1 MIALQ
6 LPYPV
11 SANVYWRHV
20 VVGKRAVTLVSREA
34 KAYRT
39 AVAALCV
46 GVAPAI
52 GELHVELVLHPRLTA
67 KGEASKVRID
77 LDNAVKVALDALQG
91 LAFADDAQVVELHA
105 SVGEAMQDG
114 GLGVVVSTTEEYAE
128 GLF

>member
-1 MIALQ
+1 M
-6 LPYPV
+6 
-11 SANVYWRHV
+11 
-20 VVGKRAVTLVSREA
+20 
-34 KAYRT
+34 
-39 AVAALCV
+39 CV

-105 SVGEAMQDG
+105 SVGEPLQDG

>member
-1 MIALQ
+1 VISLQ

-20 VVGKRAVTLVSREA
+20 VVGRRAVTLVSREA
-34 KAYRT
+34 KAYR
-39 AVAALCV
+39 ALVAALCADV
-46 GVAPAI
+46 KAI
-52 GELHVELVLHPRLTA
+52 AGELHVELVLHPRRTA
-67 KGEASKVRID
+67 KGVASKVRID

-105 SVGEAMQDG
+105 MVGEPMDGG
-114 GLGVVVSTTEEYAE
+114 GLGVVVTTRDEYLE